1 MNSIQFEA
9 EKNYQTS
16 MSIAKG
22 MLVKGI
28 ISPSDYEKMN
38 RHFASLYDPLI
49 LRI

>member
-9 EKNYQTS
+9 EKNYQIS

-22 MLVKGI
+22 MLAKGI
-28 ISPSDYEKMN
+28 ISPSDFEKMN
-38 RHFASLYDPLI
+38 RFFAGLYNPLI